1 MQAKQNRK
9 FYKKLLSTFL
19 VISIIPAL
27 FIGVISSILMEK
39 ILQERL
45 VSESAKT
52 TDSAMMAIDLLMKKY
67 SDTLEEFCTDEL
79 IGEVLLAGDKDKSLS
94 QKVYE
99 KMYAT
104 LSLLH
109 PSGDIHIIGADSDFH
124 LSLRD
129 FPDIYDLKRNQNWGN
144 FRLANSSS
152 GAIVYPTLFTSSG
165 QTEMIAS
172 VIMTIREG
180 EDGIGYVAFD
190 VPLEA
195 VRSQVIGTN
204 DLLPINF
211 TLMTDNYYLL
221 FNDIGL
227 PAQTQFVNWTH
238 RSRTQEK
245 GFLIEKDGRRNM
257 LYTFQPSTDYKFI
270 LIGGLNIDL
279 IAGNLSIVS
288 YLLAA
293 TALIAI
299 GICITVSFIVSRHI
313 NLPLQKIVYAMQLM
327 ESGDFD
333 QRAEIIDN
341 DEFGY
346 LASQFNG
353 MCRKIKELF
362 QKDHEKQELLR
373 IAEMKN
379 LHSQINPHF
388 LYNTLDSIKWLA
400 KMNHE
405 QEIYTMVKNLGF
417 MLKNSMHLSR
427 EFVTIR
433 ESLNTL
439 EAYIGIQQ
447 IRFADKFV
455 VDTEIEEAIM
465 DHKIPTLILQ
475 PLVENAMIHGL
486 EPKPGL
492 GTLMIRGFV
501 KQGRLIFQIQDDGIG
516 MEETELAALIASLND
531 RDGTEHIGLKNV
543 NQRIKLYYGD
553 AYGVSVESMPGR
565 GSSFTLTL
573 PFLEEWKND

>member
-27 FIGVISSILMEK
+27 FIGVSSSILMEK

-346 LASQFNG
+346 LASQFNN

-433 ESLNTL
+433 ESLNML

-455 VDTEIEEAIM
+455 IGTEIEEAIM

-486 EPKPGL
+486 EPKPGI

>member
-238 RSRTQEK
+238 RSQTQEK

-486 EPKPGL
+486 EPKPGI

>member
-1 MQAKQNRK
+1 MQAQQNRK

-19 VISIIPAL
+19 VISIIPSL

-39 ILQERL
+39 ILKDRL
-45 VSESAKT
+45 ISESAKT
-52 TDSAMMAIDLLMKKY
+52 TDSAMLSIDLLMEKY
-67 SDTLEEFCTDEL
+67 GDTLEEFCGDEL
-79 IGEVLLAGDKDKSLS
+79 IRQVLLSGEEDKSLC

-99 KMYAT
+99 KMYST

-109 PSGDIHIIGADSDFH
+109 PSGDIHVIGADSNFN

-129 FPDIYDLKRNQNWGN
+129 FPDIYDLKRNRNWGS

-152 GAIVYPTLFTSSG
+152 GAIVYPTLFTSAG

-172 VIMTIREG
+172 VIRSIRDG
-180 EDGIGYVAFD
+180 EDSIGYVAFD

-227 PAQTQFVNWTH
+227 PAQTQFINWTH
-238 RSRTQEK
+238 RSKTQ
-245 GFLIEKDGRRNM
+245 GRGYLIEKEGQRNM
-257 LYTFQPSTDYKFI
+257 LYTFQPSSGYKFI

-299 GICITVSFIVSRHI
+299 VICIMVSFIVSRHI
-313 NLPLQKIVYAMQLM
+313 NLPLQKIVHAMQLM

-346 LASQFNG
+346 LASQFND

-373 IAEMKN
+373 IAEVKN

-400 KMNHE
+400 KINHE
-405 QEIYTMVKNLGF
+405 QEIYTMVKNLSY
-417 MLKNSMHLSR
+417 MLKNSMHVSR
-427 EFVTIR
+427 EFVTVR
-433 ESLNTL
+433 ESLSSL
-439 EAYIGIQQ
+439 EAYIAIQQ

-455 VDTEIEEAIM
+455 IRTEIAENIM
-465 DHKIPTLILQ
+465 DYKIPTLTLQ

-486 EPKPGL
+486 EPKPGK
-492 GTLMIRGFV
+492 GTLTIRGFV
-501 KQGRLIFQIQDDGIG
+501 EQSRLIFQIQDDGIG
-516 MEETELAALIASLND
+516 MEETELAALRESLGD
-531 RDGTEHIGLKNV
+531 RNGTEHIGLKNV
-543 NQRIKLYYGD
+543 SQRIKLYYGD
-553 AYGVSVESMPGR
+553 AYGIKVDSRPGM
-565 GSSFTLTL
+565 GSTITLAF
-573 PFLEEWKND
+573 PFMEDLEE

>member
-486 EPKPGL
+486 EPKPGI
-492 GTLMIRGFV
+492 GTLIIRGFV

-516 MEETELAALIASLND
+516 MEETELADLIASLND

>member
-486 EPKPGL
+486 EPKPGI

>member
-129 FPDIYDLKRNQNWGN
+129 FPDIYDLKRNQNWGS

-172 VIMTIREG
+172 AIMTIREG

-486 EPKPGL
+486 EPKPGI

>member
-1 MQAKQNRK
+1 M
-9 FYKKLLSTFL
+9 
-19 VISIIPAL
+19 
-27 FIGVISSILMEK
+27 
-39 ILQERL
+39 QERL

-486 EPKPGL
+486 EPKPGI

>member
-27 FIGVISSILMEK
+27 FIGVSSSILMEK

-67 SDTLEEFCTDEL
+67 GDTLEEFCTDEL
-79 IGEVLLAGDKDKSLS
+79 IGQVLLAGDKDKSLS

-129 FPDIYDLKRNQNWGN
+129 FPDIYDLKRNQNWGS

-152 GAIVYPTLFTSSG
+152 GAIAYPTLFTSSG

-313 NLPLQKIVYAMQLM
+313 NLPLQKIVYVMQLM

-346 LASQFNG
+346 LASQFNN

-433 ESLNTL
+433 ESLNML

-455 VDTEIEEAIM
+455 IGTEIEEAIM

-486 EPKPGL
+486 EPKPGI

-516 MEETELAALIASLND
+516 MEETELATLIASLND
-531 RDGTEHIGLKNV
+531 RDGIEHIGLKNV
-543 NQRIKLYYGD
+543 NQRIKLYYGN
-553 AYGVSVESMPGR
+553 AYGISVESMPGR

>member
-238 RSRTQEK
+238 RSRTQET

-486 EPKPGL
+486 EPKPGI

>member
-346 LASQFNG
+346 LASQFNN

-486 EPKPGL
+486 EPKPGI
-492 GTLMIRGFV
+492 GTLIIRGFV

-516 MEETELAALIASLND
+516 MEETELADLIASLND

>member
-67 SDTLEEFCTDEL
+67 GDTLEEFCTDEL
-79 IGEVLLAGDKDKSLS
+79 IGQVLLAGDKDKSLS

-257 LYTFQPSTDYKFI
+257 LYTFKPSTDYKFI

-465 DHKIPTLILQ
+465 DHRIPTLILQ

-486 EPKPGL
+486 EPKPGK

>member
-1 MQAKQNRK
+1 MQAQQNRK

-52 TDSAMMAIDLLMKKY
+52 TDSAMESIDLLMEKY
-67 SDTLEEFCTDEL
+67 GDTLEEFCQDEL
-79 IGEVLLAGDKDKSLS
+79 VRQVLLAGEGDKSLS

-109 PSGDIHIIGADSDFH
+109 PSGDIHIIGADSGFH

-129 FPDIYDLKRNQNWGN
+129 FPDIYDLKRNQNWGS

-152 GAIVYPTLFTSSG
+152 GVIVYPTLFISSG

-172 VIMTIREG
+172 VIKTIRDGG
-180 EDGIGYVAFD
+180 EAIGYVAFD

-238 RSRTQEK
+238 RAQTQEK
-245 GFLIEKDGRRNM
+245 GFLIEKDGQWNM
-257 LYTFQPSTDYKFI
+257 LYTFQPSADYKFI
-270 LIGGLNIDL
+270 LVGGLNIDL

-299 GICITVSFIVSRHI
+299 CICITVSFIVSRHI
-313 NLPLQKIVYAMQLM
+313 DLPLQKIVQAMQLM

-353 MCRKIKELF
+353 MCGKIKELF

-405 QEIYTMVKNLGF
+405 QEIYTMVKNLSF
-417 MLKNSMHLSR
+417 MLKNSMHRSR

-433 ESLNTL
+433 ESLSSL
-439 EAYIGIQQ
+439 EAYIAIQQ

-455 VDTEIEEAIM
+455 IQIRMDEDIM

-486 EPKPGL
+486 EPKPGK

-501 KQGRLIFQIQDDGIG
+501 EQNKLIFQIQDDGIG
-516 MEETELAALIASLND
+516 MEEAALGALTASLND
-531 RDGTEHIGLKNV
+531 RDGTEHIGLRNV

-553 AYGVSVESMPGR
+553 AYGVSVESLPGR
-565 GSSFTLTL
+565 GSSVTLTL
-573 PFLEEWKND
+573 PFKEELKG

>member
-257 LYTFQPSTDYKFI
+257 LYTFKPSTDYKFI

-465 DHKIPTLILQ
+465 DHRIPTLILQ

-486 EPKPGL
+486 EPKPGK